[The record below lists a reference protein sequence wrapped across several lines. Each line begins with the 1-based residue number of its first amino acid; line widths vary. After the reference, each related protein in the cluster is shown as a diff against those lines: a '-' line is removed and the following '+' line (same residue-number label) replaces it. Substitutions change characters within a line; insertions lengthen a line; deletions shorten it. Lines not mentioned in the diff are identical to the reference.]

1 MKKKEPKK
9 NYLSKKTTNIKNKKT
24 KLNSKNLKN
33 LNLRESIYE
42 KGKKFN

>member
-9 NYLSKKTTNIKNKKT
+9 NYLSKKTTEIINKKM

-33 LNLRESIYE
+33 LNLYESIKE

>member
-9 NYLSKKTTNIKNKKT
+9 NYLSKKTTNVKNKKM
-24 KLNSKNLKN
+24 KFNSKNLKN
-33 LNLRESIYE
+33 LNLYESINE